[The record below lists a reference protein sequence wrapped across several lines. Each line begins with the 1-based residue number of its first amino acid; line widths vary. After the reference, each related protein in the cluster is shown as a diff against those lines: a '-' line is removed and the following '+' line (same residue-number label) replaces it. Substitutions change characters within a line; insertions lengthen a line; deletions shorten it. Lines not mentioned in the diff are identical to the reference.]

1 MKKSLTTGMPWLAA
15 ALLFLLANT
24 ADARVLQVWN
34 CTLNDGKTV
43 ADVEKVSADW
53 LKAVH
58 SMESGKKF
66 EVYLNFPM
74 TGNAEEGSF
83 LFVMI
88 APDGASWGAF
98 EDSYPG
104 SAASKADAAWNA
116 VADCS
121 GSSLWNSMKME

>member
-1 MKKSLTTGMPWLAA
+1 MKKSVITGMPWLAA

-53 LKAVH
+53 LKAAH
-58 SMESGKKF
+58 SMESGKKL

-74 TGNAEEGSF
+74 TGNAEAGSF

-88 APDGASWGAF
+88 SPDATSWGAF
-98 EDSYPG
+98 EDSYEG
-104 SAASKADAAWNA
+104 SAASKSDSAWNA

-121 GSSLWNSMKME
+121 GSSLWNSVKME